1 MLPRSMVLD
10 ISTLFVAARA
20 MGRVLF
26 IIGVGSAAAQSGL
39 LDKPARSCLANFN
52 LNLFFPALYISV
64 AGHYGAY
71 DLIRYAPLWIGSLLH
86 IALGYGLALVTARLF
101 GLQQQDK
108 TFVLIMTAF
117 GNCGGLPFVLMQA
130 VCSSSWERV
139 ADMHEPVARAFVMMC
154 ARRPCVRRAQP
165 LVAVAIRWPW
175 PAAAMPLTQA
185 RSVAQTAVQRAVD
198 AGRLHLGQGDRGAR
212 RGRADAAPLGAGQR
226 SSVRRRRGR
235 RRRGRRRRGRAGT
248 ADVVQPRGG
257 PRHGATLALPR
268 ARQHGPDAAHALL
281 RGAPRRGG
289 ARRGDP
295 NPNPSPNPKPN
306 P

>member
-1 MLPRSMVLD
+1 MVLD
-10 ISTLFVAARA
+10 ISTLFIAARA

-52 LNLFFPALYISV
+52 LNLFFPALYLSV

-86 IALGYGLALVTARLF
+86 IVLGYGLALVTARLF

-108 TFVLIMTAF
+108 TFLLIMTAF

-130 VCSSSWERV
+130 VCASSWEPV

-165 LVAVAIRWPW
+165 LVAVACRCHAAHAGPLRRADSCTTYRGRWSPSPW
-175 PAAAMPLTQA
+175 ARRPWSAPRTSRRCPSRRETAQQRAAATGSAATRSGGHGGRRSTMWRPSTRSRPPPSAPPPGRARCRA
-185 RSVAQTAVQRAVD
+185 RSPSRRAS
-198 AGRLHLGQGDRGAR
+198 
-212 RGRADAAPLGAGQR
+212 P
-226 SSVRRRRGR
+226 RRRRTR
-235 RRRGRRRRGRAGT
+235 
-248 ADVVQPRGG
+248 
-257 PRHGATLALPR
+257 
-268 ARQHGPDAAHALL
+268 
-281 RGAPRRGG
+281 
-289 ARRGDP
+289 
-295 NPNPSPNPKPN
+295 
-306 P
+306 

>member
-1 MLPRSMVLD
+1 VLPRSMVLD

-154 ARRPCVRRAQP
+154 ARRPCARRAQP
-165 LVAVAIRWPW
+165 LPLPCRSRRPAPSRRQLYNVPWTLVAFTLGKATVERAATEPMLPLVARDS
-175 PAAAMPLTQA
+175 AAA
-185 RSVAQTAVQRAVD
+185 RGGDGGGGGGDEV
-198 AGRLHLGQGDRGAR
+198 GRAR
-212 RGRADAAPLGAGQR
+212 RASFNHVEALDTEPPSAFRAPASTGPMPRTLSFEERLAA
-226 SSVRRRRGR
+226 
-235 RRRGRRRRGRAGT
+235 
-248 ADVVQPRGG
+248 
-257 PRHGATLALPR
+257 
-268 ARQHGPDAAHALL
+268 AAHDAVTPTPTPTLTL
-281 RGAPRRGG
+281 TLTPT
-289 ARRGDP
+289 P
-295 NPNPSPNPKPN
+295 SHSPNP
-306 P
+306 

>member
-1 MLPRSMVLD
+1 MVLD
-10 ISTLFVAARA
+10 MSTLFVAARA

-52 LNLFFPALYISV
+52 LNLFFPALYLSV

-86 IALGYGLALVTARLF
+86 IALGYGLALLTARLF

-154 ARRPCVRRAQP
+154 ARRDCARPAQPLPLPLPCRSRRPAPSRRQLYNVPWTLVAFTLGKATVERAAEEPMLPLSARDSAAARGGDGGGGGGGGDEVRRARRTSFNHVEALDTEP
-165 LVAVAIRWPW
+165 PSAFRA
-175 PAAAMPLTQA
+175 PA
-185 RSVAQTAVQRAVD
+185 STA
-198 AGRLHLGQGDRGAR
+198 
-212 RGRADAAPLGAGQR
+212 PM
-226 SSVRRRRGR
+226 
-235 RRRGRRRRGRAGT
+235 
-248 ADVVQPRGG
+248 
-257 PRHGATLALPR
+257 PRHT
-268 ARQHGPDAAHALL
+268 LL
-281 RGAPRRGG
+281 RGPPRCGG
-289 ARRGDP
+289 A
-295 NPNPSPNPKPN
+295 
-306 P
+306 

>member
-1 MLPRSMVLD
+1 MVLD

-86 IALGYGLALVTARLF
+86 IVLGYGLALVTARLF
-101 GLQQQDK
+101 GFQQQDK

-139 ADMHEPVARAFVMMC
+139 ADMHEPMYGNIVLTGGSTRFPNFAERLERELRSMVPAEYALNVT
-154 ARRPCVRRAQP
+154 AAP
-165 LVAVAIRWPW
+165 VAIVPISG
-175 PAAAMPLTQA
+175 LKGKGLKILKEQIE
-185 RSVAQTAVQRAVD
+185 
-198 AGRLHLGQGDRGAR
+198 GA
-212 RGRADAAPLGAGQR
+212 
-226 SSVRRRRGR
+226 
-235 RRRGRRRRGRAGT
+235 
-248 ADVVQPRGG
+248 
-257 PRHGATLALPR
+257 LAKSR
-268 ARQHGPDAAHALL
+268 EMEAE
-281 RGAPRRGG
+281 
-289 ARRGDP
+289 
-295 NPNPSPNPKPN
+295 KEE
-306 P
+306 

>member
-1 MLPRSMVLD
+1 MSVVQLPPLEFLRERHFSAPDGTALEQNHVLPRSMVLD

-52 LNLFFPALYISV
+52 LNLFFPALYLSV

-71 DLIRYAPLWIGSLLH
+71 DLICYAPLWIGSLLH
-86 IALGYGLALVTARLF
+86 IALGYGLALFTSRLF

-154 ARRPCVRRAQP
+154 ARRPCARRAQP
-165 LVAVAIRWPW
+165 LPLPCRSRRPAPSRRQLYNVPWTLVAFTLGKATVERAAEVEAEIIEEKIGAI
-175 PAAAMPLTQA
+175 LKEY
-185 RSVAQTAVQRAVD
+185 
-198 AGRLHLGQGDRGAR
+198 RLCLEKFEDGY
-212 RGRADAAPLGAGQR
+212 
-226 SSVRRRRGR
+226 
-235 RRRGRRRRGRAGT
+235 
-248 ADVVQPRGG
+248 
-257 PRHGATLALPR
+257 
-268 ARQHGPDAAHALL
+268 
-281 RGAPRRGG
+281 
-289 ARRGDP
+289 
-295 NPNPSPNPKPN
+295 
-306 P
+306 